1 MNITMYEYRKMLKKA
16 AKAMSVD
23 VTTRLTTDE
32 IMNLCGHLDPEPDR
46 NYHSQILCTQIVL

>member
-1 MNITMYEYRKMLKKA
+1 MYEYRKMLKKA